1 MPVFGETE
9 LVCLS
14 PIDWRWTQRKRQ
26 PDSYCSVLQAFLDRK
41 DSCYSIHQIG
51 GGRGTSGVG
60 LEGTSVVRAGILCG
74 SLPELTCCQ
83 PGVGGQQLAGL
94 AGCSSAPRD
103 GGTAC
108 PDAAQSWPA
117 CRVLPPPTCRERS
130 SVLTDLSSASVRS
143 PEGARVGVRG
153 GCTLK
158 RRVSLR
164 AAVAHP
170 GARQELP

>member
-1 MPVFGETE
+1 VFGETE

-60 LEGTSVVRAGILCG
+60 LEGASVVRAGVPCG

-83 PGVGGQQLAGL
+83 PGVGEQQLAGL
-94 AGCSSAPRD
+94 AGCSLAPRD
-103 GGTAC
+103 GSTAC
-108 PDAAQSWPA
+108 PDAPQSWPA
-117 CRVLPPPTCRERS
+117 CLILPPPTWTGRS

-143 PEGARVGVRG
+143 PTWARVGVRG